1 MSSTG
6 LIFNAVI
13 YRNAVVGAIKSDN
26 MTINLGNITFIRD
39 INDLLNVGELRRET
53 TSNRIK
59 IIRIIDISG
68 SGILRI
74 DSILPGLSW
83 QYNTY

>member
-1 MSSTG
+1 
-6 LIFNAVI
+6 
-13 YRNAVVGAIKSDN
+13 
-26 MTINLGNITFIRD
+26 MTIKLGNITFIRD
-39 INDLLNVGELRRET
+39 LNIIFNVGELRRET

-59 IIRIIDISG
+59 IIRITDISG
-68 SGILRI
+68 AGI